1 MSDTN
6 EKIEELETKLDEVLR
21 LLNEILVRLP
31 APGPTKKTERET
43 PIDDDDDEHG
53 VEIVSQILQPKPQKN
68 IPNGLN

>member
-1 MSDTN
+1 MSDTD

-43 PIDDDDDEHG
+43 PIDDDDDDDEHG
-53 VEIVSQILQPKPQKN
+53 VEIVNQILQ
-68 IPNGLN
+68 